1 MHYINHFGLFPL
13 GKFSLRNLDHA
24 WVPACGNGDVK
35 RKGECSDKM
44 RQAPLQ
50 YELNLVHDIIIL
62 TALFI
67 SGART
72 RIVIHKASVYI
83 HVPGKGGLL

>member
-1 MHYINHFGLFPL
+1 MCAFKIRNALYKSFWTFPT
-13 GKFSLRNLDHA
+13 GKILIEKFRPCM
-24 WVPACGNGDVK
+24 VPACGNGDVK

-72 RIVIHKASVYI
+72 RIVIHKASV
-83 HVPGKGGLL
+83 